1 MSVAVLLRS
10 LADQRRSLLGW
21 GAGVVVVVT
30 VMAAL
35 WPSVSDMMTPE
46 LLASYPES
54 MRELF
59 DVEAMDTGAGYL
71 NGELYSIILPGLFIA
86 FAVGRGARTLA
97 GEERDGTLEMVLVT
111 PVSRTAVIVAKT
123 LAIVIGS
130 LVLGLVLAATVLLCS
145 ALFDLRVG
153 LLDTLVGSLAMVVM
167 GVAFGVGAVTVGA
180 IVASRPAAVAVP
192 AAIAVA
198 GYVLH
203 VLGALVP
210 SVEPWRLL
218 SPFTMAIVNGPL
230 GGDVPAG
237 LGWLA
242 LVTVV
247 LAVVAVVAF
256 GRRDIPSP

>member
-10 LADQRRSLLGW
+10 LADQRRSLVGW
-21 GAGVVVVVT
+21 GAGVVVVVL

-46 LLASYPES
+46 LLASYPEP

-71 NGELYSIILPGLFIA
+71 NGELFSIILPGLFIA

-123 LAIVIGS
+123 VALALGS
-130 LVLGLVLAATVLLCS
+130 LVLGVVLSLTVIACS
-145 ALFDLRVG
+145 PMFDLGVG
-153 LLDTLVGSLAMVVM
+153 ILDALVGSLTMVVM

-180 IVASRPAAVAVP
+180 LIPSRPAAVAVP

-210 SVEPWRLL
+210 SVEPWRPL

-230 GGDVPAG
+230 GGAVPAG
-237 LGWLA
+237 VGWLG
-242 LVTVV
+242 LVAVL

-256 GRRDIPSP
+256 GRRDISGP